1 MAIVP
6 RVSDTLQIE
15 RVSSDPTEYSIR
27 NRQGGELGQ
36 VTEEGYFLLLQ
47 LDGITDLEEVQSR
60 LRERFGKSS
69 SAEELQAWFKELHS
83 AGVLNTD
90 SRAIRIL
97 TYLKEQGVTYRG
109 SGAERRAED
118 ESERTD
124 RRLSGRR
131 DDTSASAAWFDYGI
145 YLLNDGLLD
154 EGLEVFER
162 LVKGQSGDVRLHEL
176 TGHLRFLA
184 NTADMPV
191 IPEDRRDI
199 SWDAFD
205 NALREMLDQGACPKC
220 DLPFLIELG
229 ATNRCHY
236 CGASFS
242 SYVVSRA
249 KQDRRR
255 SPPETS

>member
-1 MAIVP
+1 MAVVP
-6 RVSDTLQIE
+6 RVNDTLQIE
-15 RVSSDPTEYSIR
+15 RVSSDPNEYSIR

-47 LDGITDLEEVQSR
+47 LDGITELDDVRAR
-60 LRERFGKSS
+60 LHERFGKSS
-69 SAEELQAWFKELHS
+69 SADDLRAWFKELQG

-97 TYLKEQGVTYRG
+97 TYLKEQGITYRG
-109 SGAERRAED
+109 SSAERRSD
-118 ESERTD
+118 DDSERTD
-124 RRLSGRR
+124 RRLTGRR

-145 YLLNDGLLD
+145 FLLNDGLLN

-162 LVKGQSGDVRLHEL
+162 LTKNQNGDVRLHEI
-176 TGHLRFLA
+176 TGHLRFLS
-184 NTADMPV
+184 NTVDMPA

-242 SYVVSRA
+242 SYVVNRA
-249 KQDRRR
+249 KQDRRG
-255 SPPETS
+255 SDPEAD